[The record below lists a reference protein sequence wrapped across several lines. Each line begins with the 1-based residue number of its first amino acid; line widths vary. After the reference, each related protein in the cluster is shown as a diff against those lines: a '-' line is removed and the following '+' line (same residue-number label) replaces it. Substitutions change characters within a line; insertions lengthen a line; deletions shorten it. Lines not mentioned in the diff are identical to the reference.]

1 MNNEI
6 LRKIFSDSL
15 DHLGLSLIQATDW
28 INSRLEEGKAYKYE
42 QLYRFSRTGL
52 QSTSA
57 RKKVD
62 QSMVKDLARIEFWW
76 DEKNE
81 RPYTEEGIFHVLMG
95 TLEDYNK
102 PQLNLLE
109 LEEVNKLVPLVN
121 KLSPV
126 GRSRLLEKS
135 SLASGSIISTA
146 GKPARRQVVV
156 HQSQELEF
164 YKLRNWMIRSL
175 ERLGRP
181 NQPRTAAKE
190 QGFQGRIGENL
201 NLLIEGDR
209 SVNLTRDDYIAASF
223 ILFKVRDWTGTEP
236 IFADTTSS
244 YRGDWQGML
253 LDLRYGIPTRNE
265 TSND

>member
-1 MNNEI
+1 MNNDL

-15 DHLGLSLIQATDW
+15 GHLGLSLLQATDW
-28 INSRLEEGKAYKYE
+28 INSRLEGKTYKYE

-52 QSTSA
+52 ESTSA

-62 QSMVKDLARIEFWW
+62 QSMVKALAQIEFWW

-81 RPYTEEGIFHVLMG
+81 RPYTEEGIFRVLTG

-121 KLSPV
+121 RLSPV

-135 SLASGSIISTA
+135 SLMSGSIISTA

-181 NQPRTAAKE
+181 NQPRTVAQE

-223 ILFKVRDWTGTEP
+223 ILFKIEGWTGTEP

-253 LDLRYGIPTRNE
+253 LDLRCGVP